1 MARYAEGTD
10 VSISRSVAEL
20 EKLVTKYGA
29 SGFGY
34 GRDDADGFAQVVF
47 RIQDRVIRF
56 RIQRPDPRAAEF
68 RLTPSGRSR
77 SIEGASE
84 LVMAEEKRRWRGLVL
99 VIKAL
104 LVAVAD
110 DVLTLSDAF
119 LPYTMLPAGTTFG
132 EWAAPQLDVIAATQE
147 MPSLLPGGSARAIE
161 GRS

>member
-1 MARYAEGTD
+1 MAKYAEGTD

-29 SGFGY
+29 SGFSY
-34 GRDDADGFAQVVF
+34 GRDDVDGFAQVVF
-47 RIQDRVIRF
+47 RIQDRIIRF
-56 RIQRPDPRAAEF
+56 RIERPNPKDAAF

-77 SIEGASE
+77 SLEGATE
-84 LVMAEEKRRWRGLVL
+84 LAMAEEKRRWRGLVL

-119 LPYTMLPAGTTFG
+119 LPYTMLPGGDTFG
-132 EWAAPQLDVIAATQE
+132 EWAAPQLDTIVATQQ
-147 MPSLLPGGSARAIE
+147 MPSLLPGGNARAIE
-161 GRS
+161 SGR

>member
-29 SGFGY
+29 SGFSY
-34 GRDDADGFAQVVF
+34 GRDDTEGFAQVVF
-47 RIQDRVIRF
+47 RIQDRIIRF
-56 RIQRPDPRAAEF
+56 RIQRPNPNDDDF
-68 RLTPSGRSR
+68 RLTPTGLRRSL
-77 SIEGASE
+77 EGASQ
-84 LVMAEEKRRWRGLVL
+84 LAMAEEKRRWRGLVL

-119 LPYTMLPAGTTFG
+119 LPYTMLPAGNTFG
-132 EWAAPQLDVIAATQE
+132 EWAAPQLDTIVATQQ
-147 MPSLLPGGSARAIE
+147 MPSLLPGTYHQAIE
-161 GRS
+161 GR